1 MISFGKSGW
10 SIFKPTSSV
19 GTYLG
24 TAVSE
29 AIPGSGIASM
39 LIRSTASTAVKYATD
54 CTLSNEKPNLSDV
67 IGDFTLNMLGEGVSA
82 GINKVYD
89 VVSPRNYSSFRH
101 QITRRIPHITQQ
113 QTKHAMNAF
122 LKSLIAAKKAL
133 GFTVNVITSRDY

>member
-101 QITRRIPHITQQ
+101 QITRRIPPYNST
-113 QTKHAMNAF
+113 AN
-122 LKSLIAAKKAL
+122 KACYECV
-133 GFTVNVITSRDY
+133 FKVINCS